1 MTTPITAPD
10 TGRATTRQPR
20 GKEAERILAAE
31 QLAELRALRQI
42 MTEQAARLSGRIVN
56 NVLAVRTDAFPTG
69 GVIVLEYGAAAGAI
83 QVTNPAAGNTVTVFG
98 GQDNAGVAPTSGT
111 GVYVVPPGQT
121 ITVPVASHV
130 VTLYGTAAD
139 RVSYAV
145 YTAAVGPS
153 S

>member
-1 MTTPITAPD
+1 MTTPITTPD
-10 TGRATTRQPR
+10 AGRATTRQPR
-20 GKEAERILAAE
+20 GREAERILAAE

-56 NVLAVRTDAFPTG
+56 NVLAVRTDTFPTAG
-69 GVIVLEYGAAAGAI
+69 LLVLDYGAAAGAV
-83 QVTNPAAGNTVTVFG
+83 QVTNPSAANTITVYG
-98 GQDNAGVAPTSGT
+98 AQDNSGVAPATGT
-111 GVYVVPPGQT
+111 GVYLVPPGQT
-121 ITVPVASHV
+121 ITVPIASHV

-145 YTAAVGPS
+145 YTGAVGPS